1 MSELQVKYTLIKNS
15 QQLYDLRDTPVLRE
29 LEVKYTLIKNSQ
41 QLYVLRDAP
50 VLRVNYSKIHTYQ
63 ELSTALR
70 SQGYT
75 CPESELQVKYTL
87 IKNSQQLYDLRD
99 TPVLRVN
106 YR

>member
-1 MSELQVKYTLIKNS
+1 MSATPTLE
-15 QQLYDLRDTPVLRE
+15 QLKAFFHAADQDGSGAL
-29 LEVKYTLIKNSQ
+29 
-41 QLYVLRDAP
+41 
-50 VLRVNYSKIHTYQ
+50 TYQ

-99 TPVLRVN
+99 TPVLSELQVKYTLIKNSQQLYFLRDTPVLGVN